1 MRKIHVIVR
10 DKEDPSKQMQLI
22 FDPADG
28 TTGSVGVVMNKG
40 LEMIVISAAVSDD
53 TPLLF
58 REENNGN

>member
-10 DKEDPSKQMQLI
+10 DKEDPAKQMQLV
-22 FDPADG
+22 FDSADG
-28 TTGSVGVVMNKG
+28 ATGSVGVVMNKG

-58 REENNGN
+58 KEEDNGN